1 MKPRHVRQRDD
12 LIGTRMLR
20 VVGLSPHNR
29 LEISRQAVEIGAR
42 SDHLERYSS
51 QFSPRL
57 SAVVAVRP
65 ELTTLAAVGR
75 AFAPPAFDDLFRPP
89 RDCRSTGRFDH
100 RRNRQPRTGAATR
113 LVDRSGGAMARK
125 LHGDTSYPSA
135 TKASYGRA
143 KNVVMTQSTQGR
155 GPSNTGRPPLPEMPS
170 QFLARRIKIGTLPR
184 RASSNSFCRSD
195 IRPRSLFFLKKEL
208 AELAGMPIH
217 QVVLRNC
224 LNWIAKINVE

>member
-1 MKPRHVRQRDD
+1 MRPRHVRQRDD

-29 LEISRQAVEIGAR
+29 LEISRQAMEIGAR

-75 AFAPPAFDDLFRPP
+75 AFDDLFRPP

-100 RRNRQPRTGAATR
+100 RRNRQPGTGAATR

-125 LHGDTSYPSA
+125 LPGDTSYPSA
-135 TKASYGRA
+135 TKASYGRT

-155 GPSNTGRPPLPEMPS
+155 GPSNTG
-170 QFLARRIKIGTLPR
+170 
-184 RASSNSFCRSD
+184 
-195 IRPRSLFFLKKEL
+195 
-208 AELAGMPIH
+208 
-217 QVVLRNC
+217 
-224 LNWIAKINVE
+224 

>member
-89 RDCRSTGRFDH
+89 EIVAQPAGLITDETG
-100 RRNRQPRTGAATR
+100 NPGLEPRHDWSIEAEARWRGSCMVTPR
-113 LVDRSGGAMARK
+113 ILV
-125 LHGDTSYPSA
+125 P
-135 TKASYGRA
+135 
-143 KNVVMTQSTQGR
+143 
-155 GPSNTGRPPLPEMPS
+155 PRPPTVA
-170 QFLARRIKIGTLPR
+170 QRT
-184 RASSNSFCRSD
+184 
-195 IRPRSLFFLKKEL
+195 
-208 AELAGMPIH
+208 
-217 QVVLRNC
+217 
-224 LNWIAKINVE
+224 W